1 MVLIEHFDHLRTV
14 TGSNFCKQMNRLSSG
29 DAAMSLIQLNNLH
42 KHYEM
47 GTQTVKA
54 LNGIDLSIEKNEYV
68 GFIGSSGSGKSTM
81 LNILGC
87 LDRPTDGNYVLN
99 QKDVSTMNPDE
110 LAEIRNLEIGFIFQ
124 SFNLLPRA
132 SALQNVM
139 QPLVYQGM
147 KRSARIKAATE
158 ALDHVGLG
166 DRMDHIP
173 NQLSGGQRQRV
184 AIARALVTKPSILL
198 ADEPTGNLDSRTTTD
213 IMKLF
218 DELHQQNQTII
229 IVTHEAEIAEHCQR
243 VIRLE
248 DGQVTTDIKK
258 AA

>member
-1 MVLIEHFDHLRTV
+1 
-14 TGSNFCKQMNRLSSG
+14 
-29 DAAMSLIQLNNLH
+29 MSLIQLNNLH

-47 GTQTVKA
+47 GAQTVKA

-87 LDRPTDGNYVLN
+87 LDRPTDGNYILN

-158 ALDHVGLG
+158 ALAHVGLA
-166 DRMDHIP
+166 DRMDHVP

-198 ADEPTGNLDSRTTTD
+198 ADEPTGNLDSRTTID

-218 DELHQQNQTII
+218 DDLHQQNQTII

-248 DGQVTTDIKK
+248 DGRVATDIKK